1 MASRPQK
8 ARMKQVKSK
17 HLRLCDELHGERHEK
32 IEQEQKGKGREM
44 SAIIKFADHVP
55 SQPQV
60 MESLQEEFDNINSP
74 DTPLEQKLAS
84 ALTCILQ
91 LQMRISDM
99 KEKMAQSERE
109 VVIKEMLLR
118 NATLRER
125 ELRTQLV
132 GKFW

>member
-1 MASRPQK
+1 
-8 ARMKQVKSK
+8 
-17 HLRLCDELHGERHEK
+17 
-32 IEQEQKGKGREM
+32 M

-55 SQPQV
+55 SRAPIT
-60 MESLQEEFDNINSP
+60 ESLQEEFDNINSP

-84 ALTCILQ
+84 ALSCIMQ

-99 KEKMAQSERE
+99 QEKMAQSERDASM
-109 VVIKEMLLR
+109 KEILLR

-132 GKFW
+132 GRLW

>member
-1 MASRPQK
+1 
-8 ARMKQVKSK
+8 
-17 HLRLCDELHGERHEK
+17 
-32 IEQEQKGKGREM
+32 M

-55 SQPQV
+55 SRRSIT
-60 MESLQEEFDNINSP
+60 ESLQEEFDNINSP

-84 ALTCILQ
+84 ALSCIMQ

-99 KEKMAQSERE
+99 QDKITQSERE
-109 VVIKEMLLR
+109 VSIKDMLLR

-132 GKFW
+132 GRLW

>member
-1 MASRPQK
+1 
-8 ARMKQVKSK
+8 
-17 HLRLCDELHGERHEK
+17 
-32 IEQEQKGKGREM
+32 M

-55 SQPQV
+55 SQPPV
-60 MESLQEEFDNINSP
+60 MDGDGMQEEFENINSP

-84 ALTCILQ
+84 ALSCILQ
-91 LQMRISDM
+91 LQMRISDLQ
-99 KEKMAQSERE
+99 EKMAQSERE